1 MIDLFGINTG
11 TGKIRMSSIRK
22 TAKLSVT
29 IVRLLKLKNLGR
41 LRASIKT
48 ICRYLSD
55 YREMERQITANNL
68 HFEITSFYPC
78 LNEWSEQSGIAN
90 GHYFHQDLLI
100 AEKIHNSNPSKH
112 VDIGSRIDGFVAHV
126 ASFRKIEVFD
136 IRKLSSSHPNIIFK
150 QFDIMSNDFELRD
163 YCDSISSLHVVEHLG
178 LGRYGDT
185 VDSQGHLKG
194 LQHILMMLKRGGKF
208 YFSVPIGE
216 QRIEFNAHRVFSLRY
231 LFELLARDYQVDSF
245 SYVDDEGDLHRE
257 VAIRDSDI
265 ENNFSCHY
273 GCGIFELT
281 KI

>member
-1 MIDLFGINTG
+1 MNNITKIIKLF
-11 TGKIRMSSIRK
+11 
-22 TAKLSVT
+22 VT
-29 IVRLLKLKNLGR
+29 IVRLLRLNKPGR
-41 LRASIKT
+41 IVTSVKALS
-48 ICRYLSD
+48 RYLSD
-55 YREMERQITANNL
+55 YREMERQITASNL

-100 AEKIHNSNPSKH
+100 AGKIHSGNPSKH

-126 ASFRKIEVFD
+126 ASFREIEVFD
-136 IRKLSSSHPNIIFK
+136 IRKLSSTHPNIIFK
-150 QFDIMSNDFELRD
+150 QFDMMNDNFGLRD
-163 YCDSISSLHVVEHLG
+163 YCDSISSLHVMEHLG

-231 LFELLARDYQVDSF
+231 LFELLTRDYQIDSF
-245 SYVDDEGDLHRE
+245 SYVDDKGDLHRD
-257 VAIRDSDI
+257 VVTRDRDSDI
-265 ENNFSCHY
+265 ENNFLCHY

-281 KI
+281 KT

>member
-1 MIDLFGINTG
+1 
-11 TGKIRMSSIRK
+11 MSSMRK
-22 TAKLSVT
+22 TAKLLVT
-29 IVRLLKLKNLGR
+29 IVHLLKLNKPGR
-41 LRASIKT
+41 LGASIKA

-55 YREMERQITANNL
+55 YKEMERQITAHNL

-100 AEKIHNSNPSKH
+100 AQKIHNSNPSKH

-136 IRKLSSSHPNIIFK
+136 IRKLVSDHPNIVFK
-150 QFDIMSNDFELRD
+150 HFDIMSDNFELRD
-163 YCDSISSLHVVEHLG
+163 YCDSISSLHVIEHLG
-178 LGRYGDT
+178 LGRYGDM
-185 VDSQGHLKG
+185 VDGQGHLKG
-194 LQHILMMLKRGGKF
+194 LQHILMMLKRRGKF

-216 QRIEFNAHRVFSLRY
+216 QRIEFNAHRVFSMQY
-231 LFELLARDYQVDSF
+231 LFELLTQDYQVDSF
-245 SYVDDEGDLHRE
+245 SYVDDDGNLHRE
-257 VAIRDSDI
+257 VAIRDCNI

>member
-1 MIDLFGINTG
+1 MN
-11 TGKIRMSSIRK
+11 SIRK

-29 IVRLLKLKNLGR
+29 IVRLLKLNKPGR
-41 LRASIKT
+41 IVTSVKALS
-48 ICRYLSD
+48 RYLSD
-55 YREMERQITANNL
+55 YREMERHITANNVD
-68 HFEITSFYPC
+68 FEITSFYPC

-100 AEKIHNSNPSKH
+100 AEKIYASNPSKH

-136 IRKLSSSHPNIIFK
+136 IRKLASDHPNIIFK
-150 QFDIMSNDFELRD
+150 QVDIMSDNFELRD
-163 YCDSISSLHVVEHLG
+163 YCDSISSLHVMEHLG

-185 VDSQGHLKG
+185 IDSQGYLKG

-231 LFELLARDYQVDSF
+231 LFELLTRDYKIDSF
-245 SYVDDEGDLHRE
+245 SYVDDDGDLHRE
-257 VAIRDSDI
+257 VAIIDSDI

>member
-1 MIDLFGINTG
+1 
-11 TGKIRMSSIRK
+11 MSSIRK
-22 TAKLSVT
+22 IIKLFVT
-29 IVRLLKLKNLGR
+29 IVRLLKLNKPGR
-41 LRASIKT
+41 IVASVKALS
-48 ICRYLSD
+48 RYLSD
-55 YREMERQITANNL
+55 YREMERQLSTNSSEFKITV
-68 HFEITSFYPC
+68 FYPC

-100 AEKIHNSNPSKH
+100 AEKIHTSNPSKH

-126 ASFRKIEVFD
+126 ASFREIEVFD
-136 IRKLSSSHPNIIFK
+136 IRELASAHQNIIFK
-150 QFDIMSNDFELRD
+150 QFDIMSDDFGLLD
-163 YCDSISSLHVVEHLG
+163 YCDSISSLHVMEHLG

-185 VDSQGHLKG
+185 VDSQGYLKG

-216 QRIEFNAHRVFSLRY
+216 QRIEFNAHRVFGTRY
-231 LFELLARDYQVDSF
+231 LFELLTKDYQIDSF
-245 SYVDDEGDLHRE
+245 SYVDDDGNLHRE
-257 VAIRDSDI
+257 LAINDSNI

>member
-1 MIDLFGINTG
+1 MN
-11 TGKIRMSSIRK
+11 SIKK
-22 TAKLSVT
+22 TSELSAT
-29 IVRLLKLKNLGR
+29 IVRLFNPGR
-41 LRASIKT
+41 LRASIKA

-55 YREMERQITANNL
+55 YRELERQITVNNL
-68 HFEITSFYPC
+68 QFEITSFYPC
-78 LNEWSEQSGIAN
+78 LNEWSEQSGIAK

-100 AEKIHNSNPSKH
+100 AEKINNNNPSKH

-126 ASFRKIEVFD
+126 ASFREIEVFD
-136 IRKLSSSHPNIIFK
+136 IRQLSSSHTNIIFK
-150 QFDIMSNDFELRD
+150 QCDIMSDDFELLD

-231 LFELLARDYQVDSF
+231 LFELLTKDYQIDSF
-245 SYVDDEGDLHRE
+245 SYVDDKEDLHRD
-257 VAIRDSDI
+257 VAIKDSDI
-265 ENNFSCHY
+265 ENNFLCHN

-281 KI
+281 RI